1 MIILMLEFILL
12 RKKNRIII
20 YICISELNQYVDPA
34 TLLYTQLS
42 PGMVSS
48 ELLLE
53 MHISS
58 SYFMNIYIHNLNNK
72 RVNLMSTPQSNDLL
86 HFIKTVLSI
95 SIAFIV
101 FSSPCRAEEVGIPEN
116 LSGDPVL
123 THPVSKFTKDISPLQ
138 RRMKAE
144 EKIYGSSYVLA
155 PHRQNYFL
163 VINYNSDLNKE
174 IYENT
179 GQDAPK
185 NYEAKFQISFKVL
198 TWKKMFGDKGDLF
211 VAYTQRSV
219 WQLYDE
225 ALSSPFRDTNFEPE
239 VFVKFDTDFNL
250 GGLKNRFIT
259 IGFNHQSNGES
270 ESLSRSWNR
279 IYAAF
284 VAERGNLALILKPW
298 YRIPEK
304 EENDDNPN
312 IEKYLGYGEL
322 TAAYLMKEHV
332 FTLMFRNNLRANE
345 NRGAVELGWSYPFTP
360 KVRVYVQC
368 FNGYGESLIDYNN
381 SVNRIGFGIMLND
394 WI

>member
-1 MIILMLEFILL
+1 MVCVAIIALF
-12 RKKNRIII
+12 
-20 YICISELNQYVDPA
+20 
-34 TLLYTQLS
+34 
-42 PGMVSS
+42 
-48 ELLLE
+48 
-53 MHISS
+53 
-58 SYFMNIYIHNLNNK
+58 
-72 RVNLMSTPQSNDLL
+72 
-86 HFIKTVLSI
+86 
-95 SIAFIV
+95 
-101 FSSPCRAEEVGIPEN
+101 SPCEAEQPGISEN
-116 LSGDPVL
+116 LSGDPVS
-123 THPVSKFTKDISPLQ
+123 TQADSQSAKEISPLQ
-138 RRMKAE
+138 HRMTEE

-163 VINYNSDLNKE
+163 LINYESDPNKE
-174 IYENT
+174 IYKNT

-185 NYEAKFQISFKVL
+185 NYEAKFQISFKIQA
-198 TWKKMFGDKGDLF
+198 WKKMFGDNGDLF

-219 WQLYDE
+219 WQLYDA

-239 VFVKFDTDFNL
+239 VFVKFDTDFNVS
-250 GGLKNRFIT
+250 GLMNRFFIL
-259 IGFNHQSNGES
+259 GFNHQSNGKS
-270 ESLSRSWNR
+270 EPLSRSWNR

-322 TAAYLMKEHV
+322 IAAYHMKRHV
-332 FTLMFRNNLRANE
+332 FSLMFRNNLRTNE

-360 KVRVYVQC
+360 KVRGYVQY

-381 SVNRIGFGIMLND
+381 KVNRIGFGLMLND